1 MSFIEVNPNPNGS
14 YVGDCVIRALS
25 IALDKTWHETYIELT
40 LQGLVLCDMPSS
52 NRVWGEY
59 LKTQNY
65 HRYIIPDTCPQC
77 YTVRDF
83 CNDYPE
89 GTYILG
95 TGSHVVT
102 VIDGSYY
109 DSWDSGDELP
119 IYYWKKE
126 SEE

>member
-1 MSFIEVNPNPNGS
+1 MAFININPNPNGS

-25 IALDKTWHETYIELT
+25 IALDKTWQETYIELT
-40 LQGLVLCDMPSS
+40 IQGLMLCDMPSS

-59 LKTQNY
+59 LKLQGY

-83 CNDYPE
+83 CIDYPD

-102 VIDGSYY
+102 VIDGNYM